1 MRLRRLDLIRY
12 GKFTDRSL
20 DFGAAPADGPD
31 FHIIYGPNEAGKS
44 TTMQGWLDLLY
55 GIPTQSRMDFLHPYA
70 SMRLGAAIDA
80 GGEVLEVIRTKG
92 RTGTL
97 TDPAGHAL
105 PEAMMPGLL
114 GGIDRAGYEAMFS
127 LDDET
132 LEKGGESILSS
143 QGDLGQMLFTAS
155 SGLAEMGQALE
166 GLRSKTAGFFK
177 PGGRTGG
184 LADLKKALAAVEQ
197 QIADQDVGARDFAVL
212 SQKREQAQAALDAA
226 QAVQDDTLERLHL
239 VERQLAALPLVTR
252 LTLIAADLK
261 VLPDLPAVPQ
271 GWIAELDDLAR
282 EHGQTVVRLEGQ
294 AALMEGLRA
303 EMEAA
308 RDDPAMLAQDA
319 AMAEAEALK
328 SDFDGAVRDLPAR
341 RAEADQVQTQIDELL
356 RQLGAAGRDPADLVL
371 SPPLVASLRAL
382 MERQSGVAAALD
394 TARQEEAAAAQRLAA
409 LVARLGDDG
418 GAVPDLALLAEV
430 VQGAQRGDPAGAL
443 ERARGLEAAA
453 RDRMETALARLL
465 PWRGDGAALMALS
478 LPDAAQVQ
486 GWRQALAEA
495 QRGQERAHAEV
506 TRATEEAAR
515 ITAQMQ
521 AEVAAGQVT
530 LEDAARSRAARESL
544 WAAHRAALSTE
555 TAEAFEAALRQDD
568 QVTAALARAQT
579 AALHRAE
586 AETRLAALEIERA
599 RHEAEAQAAAA
610 RSAAVREALAR
621 VLPAGLDPAT
631 SPEALED
638 WMRRRELA
646 LEALATWQAAARDLE
661 GAARGQAAARD
672 ALAAGLA
679 ASGQAVAEDAPL
691 PVLAAQARVLLERA
705 QGKAALVEA
714 RDAAAED
721 LRRRQAALDRAG
733 AAMQAWQDDW
743 QAACGRLPLGG
754 SDSPDVAAMSGVLDL
769 FQSLEQSWRDLRG
782 LRDRIGK
789 MQANHAAFGAAVA
802 ALAGRLG
809 LPEDDPAATWAAL
822 RARQRAALEGQ
833 ARRQD
838 LHGKLAAGE
847 QVAQGLRDKLAVTEA
862 RLAEFCRHFG
872 CDDAQALR
880 DVVAQAAR
888 RQDLTAERDRLARDI
903 CEGMGI
909 DRLAEA
915 VAALEGLDR
924 PALAAER
931 AGLMAAQQRQG
942 QDLQRLYADLSQAQ
956 GRIEAVGGDDAVA
969 RLQEER
975 QTLLLQIAEEA
986 RAFLRQ
992 RLGIVAVDHA
1002 LQGYRDSHRSA
1013 MMQRA
1018 SEAFRTITRGDYSGL
1033 AAQPEGEREVLV
1045 AIAATGASKLARD
1058 LSKGTRFQLYL
1069 ALRVA
1074 GFHEIAAARETVPFI
1089 ADDILETFDDD
1100 RAAETFALLAGM
1112 AGVGQVIYLTHH
1124 RHLCEIAQ
1132 RICPAVRVHALG

>member
-382 MERQSGVAAALD
+382 MERQSGVAAAS
-394 TARQEEAAAAQRLAA
+394 TAN
-409 LVARLGDDG
+409 
-418 GAVPDLALLAEV
+418 
-430 VQGAQRGDPAGAL
+430 
-443 ERARGLEAAA
+443 
-453 RDRMETALARLL
+453 T
-465 PWRGDGAALMALS
+465 
-478 LPDAAQVQ
+478 
-486 GWRQALAEA
+486 
-495 QRGQERAHAEV
+495 
-506 TRATEEAAR
+506 
-515 ITAQMQ
+515 
-521 AEVAAGQVT
+521 AAG
-530 LEDAARSRAARESL
+530 SL
-544 WAAHRAALSTE
+544 LG
-555 TAEAFEAALRQDD
+555 LVDD
-568 QVTAALARAQT
+568 QTGGT
-579 AALHRAE
+579 
-586 AETRLAALEIERA
+586 
-599 RHEAEAQAAAA
+599 
-610 RSAAVREALAR
+610 
-621 VLPAGLDPAT
+621 
-631 SPEALED
+631 
-638 WMRRRELA
+638 
-646 LEALATWQAAARDLE
+646 
-661 GAARGQAAARD
+661 
-672 ALAAGLA
+672 
-679 ASGQAVAEDAPL
+679 
-691 PVLAAQARVLLERA
+691 
-705 QGKAALVEA
+705 KKK
-714 RDAAAED
+714 
-721 LRRRQAALDRAG
+721 
-733 AAMQAWQDDW
+733 
-743 QAACGRLPLGG
+743 LGG
-754 SDSPDVAAMSGVLDL
+754 
-769 FQSLEQSWRDLRG
+769 
-782 LRDRIGK
+782 
-789 MQANHAAFGAAVA
+789 
-802 ALAGRLG
+802 
-809 LPEDDPAATWAAL
+809 
-822 RARQRAALEGQ
+822 
-833 ARRQD
+833 
-838 LHGKLAAGE
+838 
-847 QVAQGLRDKLAVTEA
+847 
-862 RLAEFCRHFG
+862 
-872 CDDAQALR
+872 
-880 DVVAQAAR
+880 
-888 RQDLTAERDRLARDI
+888 
-903 CEGMGI
+903 
-909 DRLAEA
+909 
-915 VAALEGLDR
+915 
-924 PALAAER
+924 
-931 AGLMAAQQRQG
+931 
-942 QDLQRLYADLSQAQ
+942 
-956 GRIEAVGGDDAVA
+956 
-969 RLQEER
+969 
-975 QTLLLQIAEEA
+975 
-986 RAFLRQ
+986 
-992 RLGIVAVDHA
+992 
-1002 LQGYRDSHRSA
+1002 
-1013 MMQRA
+1013 
-1018 SEAFRTITRGDYSGL
+1018 
-1033 AAQPEGEREVLV
+1033 
-1045 AIAATGASKLARD
+1045 
-1058 LSKGTRFQLYL
+1058 
-1069 ALRVA
+1069 
-1074 GFHEIAAARETVPFI
+1074 
-1089 ADDILETFDDD
+1089 
-1100 RAAETFALLAGM
+1100 
-1112 AGVGQVIYLTHH
+1112 
-1124 RHLCEIAQ
+1124 
-1132 RICPAVRVHALG
+1132 